1 MMYPV
6 PGYGGVWSLSLPQS
20 GTSSGAGS
28 FQGPGMGATANR
40 YEYFLRI
47 INPKKKSAFTVLT
60 WHDATEAFDSPMSLK
75 ARLVESFP
83 NDLPDNL
90 DFQVGYLEGR
100 NGTKRWIVE
109 PRDLQRMYSLVE
121 TGSKVTLWAEGK
133 SSDDDEPPRKKSKT
147 GSTSTRRELFEEEV
161 DDAFKKL
168 KEKHPDMATPKL
180 RLWARL
186 IQSGRHDDY
195 ETPPN
200 IPLITG
206 SPATSKPKKE
216 SIGDALTGAAT
227 AVVKL
232 LQTQQKDSCSKK
244 PQSQLPTST
253 YISPMKLA
261 QLRSCLEDLKKI
273 KELLEDGVLTEEE
286 YQEEKQTILNSLK
299 NFK

>member
-1 MMYPV
+1 M
-6 PGYGGVWSLSLPQS
+6 
-20 GTSSGAGS
+20 
-28 FQGPGMGATANR
+28 
-40 YEYFLRI
+40 RI
-47 INPKKKSAFTVLT
+47 INHKKKSDFTVQT
-60 WHDATEAFDSPMSLK
+60 WHDATGAFDSPMSLK

-83 NDLPDNL
+83 NDLPDSL

-100 NGTKRWIVE
+100 NGTKRWIVDA
-109 PRDLQRMYSLVE
+109 RDLQRMYSLVE
-121 TGSKVTLWAEGK
+121 TRSKITLWAEGK
-133 SSDDDEPPRKKSKT
+133 SNDDEPPRKKSKT

-161 DDAFKKL
+161 DDVFKKL

-195 ETPPN
+195 EIPPN
-200 IPLITG
+200 IPC

-232 LQTQQKDSCSKK
+232 LQTQQNESCSKN
-244 PQSQLPTST
+244 PQSKPSST

-261 QLRSCLEDLKKI
+261 QLRRSCLVDLKK
-273 KELLEDGVLTEEE
+273 
-286 YQEEKQTILNSLK
+286 LK
-299 NFK
+299 NCLRMVS